1 VGSMRGFR
9 PGTALS
15 ASDFGDGWSSP
26 EEKTTRQRSQN
37 EGRKRLLPLAEIAFC
52 IDGFRQS

>member
-1 VGSMRGFR
+1 MGGQVQ
-9 PGTALS
+9 
-15 ASDFGDGWSSP
+15 
-26 EEKTTRQRSQN
+26 KKRQRANEVKN